1 MLFRSPSLS
10 KAEEMALVAWAQES
24 WKAEQLS
31 YTQAQIRSF
40 ELTHLNLYLI
50 CDSLEHVKGQVLKN

>member
-1 MLFRSPSLS
+1 LS